1 MMKNIKSSKNII
13 DDSSGQTFLEFM
25 LLLFMILF
33 MSYGLLISVNS
44 AIGKR
49 WENIVKIVAEPTGST
64 IQLRD

>member
-1 MMKNIKSSKNII
+1 
-13 DDSSGQTFLEFM
+13 
-25 LLLFMILF
+25 